1 MKDETP
7 IPRRLRS
14 IFRVLSGLTLAD
26 GSVGFILAAHNIINV
41 PVDSTALEYLI
52 GHPYSHSS
60 SLLYSIDSANL
71 VLNVMLLA
79 AGALLWKLQRRG
91 LLLLICVLLAEVVFV
106 LSILAVG
113 ASKGFAPPVG
123 FIVGMGLFPFVAQAV
138 TVFPIVAGILI
149 PFAYRCQGMPT
160 RAEQ

>member
-1 MKDETP
+1 
-7 IPRRLRS
+7 
-14 IFRVLSGLTLAD
+14 
-26 GSVGFILAAHNIINV
+26 
-41 PVDSTALEYLI
+41 
-52 GHPYSHSS
+52 
-60 SLLYSIDSANL
+60 
-71 VLNVMLLA
+71 MLLA

-123 FIVGMGLFPFVAQAV
+123 FIVGMGLFPFVAQGV
-138 TVFPIVAGILI
+138 TVFPIIAGILI
-149 PFAYRCQGMPT
+149 PFAYRYQGMPT

>member
-41 PVDSTALEYLI
+41 PVDSTALEHLI

-79 AGALLWKLQRRG
+79 AGALLWKLRRRG

-106 LSILAVG
+106 LSILSVG
-113 ASKGFAPPVG
+113 ASKGFEPRV
-123 FIVGMGLFPFVAQAV
+123 GLFVVLGLLPIDAQAV

-149 PFAYRCQGMPT
+149 PFAYRCH
-160 RAEQ
+160 

>member
-41 PVDSTALEYLI
+41 PVDSTEHLV

-123 FIVGMGLFPFVAQAV
+123 FIVGMGLFPFVAQGV
-138 TVFPIVAGILI
+138 TVFPIIAGILI
-149 PFAYRCQGMPT
+149 PFAYRYQGMPT